1 MGRRGARRSA
11 RSSSAPRDHSQLG
24 LRPLARRFLSSKLV
38 LSLVNLWRQLCS
50 RFVGAMKTPRIFIIA
65 TMMTMTTKL
74 TSAADETCA
83 GRCGSFEPLR
93 KCQCDSMCLY
103 YGSCC
108 PDFDRLC
115 PKKTARGD
123 TFEEAQ
129 EDRNTSE
136 TPVHVLGPSAPPPP
150 FSSGAPP
157 PFSSGAPPPFSSS
170 APPLTSERPE
180 PPPAAPPADRDA
192 DVCSARPFDAFLQLK
207 NGSVYAFRGHYFFEL
222 DDKAVLPGYPKR
234 IADVWGVTGPV
245 DAAFTRINCQG
256 KSYIFQGRKY
266 WRFDGDVLDE
276 GFPRDIAEGFRG
288 IPDDLHAAFA
298 VPAPNHRQREKAY
311 FFKGDRYHVY
321 EFVNQPGHG
330 DCVRMSRSSPSLLF
344 SRYTDLFC
352 DQSLDDL
359 FATLFGA
366 AGGRRSPGP
375 HLIGRDW
382 AGLVPPV
389 DAAMAGRVFLSP
401 EPAPPKS
408 PPFARRRNQHRRRKS
423 RRRQSRQ
430 APFDDF
436 WSDLFDDGETSQEEV
451 AVAAPPPPRGQTP
464 VQYVYFFKRDGY
476 YRVDLRSK
484 RVAPA
489 APPYPRSI
497 AEYWLG
503 CPREDAPDAPRVE
516 RR

>member
-1 MGRRGARRSA
+1 MARRSA
-11 RSSSAPRDHSQLG
+11 VSPSVLGAPRPLSTRTATGHSSL
-24 LRPLARRFLSSKLV
+24 PLLQTHFVTSPRLAATSCRLV
-38 LSLVNLWRQLCS
+38 A
-50 RFVGAMKTPRIFIIA
+50 AMKTLRIFIIA
-65 TMMTMTTKL
+65 MMMMMTTKL

-108 PDFDRLC
+108 PDFDQMC

-123 TFEEAQ
+123 TFEEAE
-129 EDRNTSE
+129 EDRSTLE
-136 TPVHVLGPSAPPPP
+136 TPVDVLAPSAAPFSSSAPPLT
-150 FSSGAPP
+150 
-157 PFSSGAPPPFSSS
+157 SS

-192 DVCSARPFDAFLQLK
+192 AACSARPFDAFLQLK

-234 IADVWGVTGPV
+234 IEDVWGVTGPV

-276 GFPRDIAEGFRG
+276 GFPRDISEGFDG

-298 VPAPNHRQREKAY
+298 VPAPNHRQKEKAY

-321 EFVNQPGHG
+321 EFVNQPSHHE
-330 DCVRMSRSSPSLLF
+330 CVQMSRSSPSLLF

-359 FATLFGA
+359 FGALFGA
-366 AGGRRSPGP
+366 AGGRQSSGP
-375 HLIGRDW
+375 RLISGDW
-382 AGLVPPV
+382 AGLSPPV
-389 DAAMAGRVFLSP
+389 DAAMVGRVFLSP
-401 EPAPPKS
+401 KPAPPKP
-408 PPFARRRNQHRRRKS
+408 PPFAGRRNPRRWRKPS
-423 RRRQSRQ
+423 RKFRRRQSRQ
-430 APFDDF
+430 TLFDDF
-436 WSDLFDDGETSQEEV
+436 WSDLFDDGETSREDV
-451 AVAAPPPPRGQTP
+451 ATAAPLRGQTSAGAP
-464 VQYVYFFKRDGY
+464 VQYVYFFKRDKY

-489 APPYPRSI
+489 TPPYPRSV

-503 CPREDAPDAPRVE
+503 CPQEDAPDAPRAE